1 MVLRCSSYYLDVL
14 LHPLQLQRTEKN
26 VNRSDHYSKFLK
38 IGKNI
43 EAKIL
48 KVKNKRTRTGQ
59 NIILRKQWLSN
70 RSFEM

>member
-1 MVLRCSSYYLDVL
+1 
-14 LHPLQLQRTEKN
+14 